1 MGKGY
6 GGKDPNDPNF
16 DWVARATGKP
26 KPTPKPEPKPEHDEP
41 DEGPDSAASDPD
53 EGEPASESDADAD
66 DEPDDDDEGGSES
79 SSSGRSWRAPSA
91 PAAVNTGAGWVLGLL
106 LWGWV
111 ILPFV
116 KGGPT
121 GVKNTFLAKFL
132 NKAPDGSRL
141 P

>member
-1 MGKGY
+1 MGK
-6 GGKDPNDPNF
+6 K
-16 DWVARATGKP
+16 T
-26 KPTPKPEPKPEHDEP
+26 EE
-41 DEGPDSAASDPD
+41 SDPSP
-53 EGEPASESDADAD
+53 ETYAD
-66 DEPDDDDEGGSES
+66 DDDGPDDDDDDGGSES
-79 SSSGRSWRAPSA
+79 SSSSGHSSWSAPSA

-116 KGGPT
+116 KGGPA
-121 GVKNTFLAKFL
+121 GVKNTFLAKFF